1 MELDGREE
9 HGTPA
14 AVVVDRRR
22 ELTIRDAGFEVIRYG
37 SEQIDH
43 THEAT
48 AARPEVGN
56 VAAAFIAG
64 IERLVTM
71 SMRLPQA
78 EGNEPERRTGS
89 RLTPR

>member
-1 MELDGREE
+1 M
-9 HGTPA
+9 
-14 AVVVDRRR
+14 DRRR

-43 THEAT
+43 THQAT
-48 AARPEVGN
+48 AADLKSAMARRRLLANGS
-56 VAAAFIAG
+56 VA
-64 IERLVTM
+64 M
-71 SMRLPQA
+71 SVRIPQA